1 MATLGLSK
9 VFILDKYF
17 TELQKFWETEKKLQ
31 DASSSNEA
39 VHLQQRLKSLST
51 ELVTLRN
58 RLHVGQGQQNNNNSN
73 NNNNNNSN
81 NNNSH
86 SNTSNCNVTTV
97 SNLQQHQQQ
106 QQQHVNNTAGLNGL
120 NLHASTTN
128 LHNSTQHLNN
138 SSTTTTNCINNNSLQ
153 QHQHQQQQ
161 QQLQLTHSTLI
172 PTHGSNSSNNNNNA
186 INKSNS
192 GNCNSNS
199 NNNNSN
205 TNNNVSLTSCNNVN
219 STNTAFTHINSNHSN
234 NNNNKSHLHSF
245 NHTLPH
251 NSTISAGN
259 TATLPSGAAAG
270 IVSTR
275 NTSIPHPLP
284 STIQQQQQQQQHHQ
298 QQQSHHQH
306 HQQQQHQ
313 QQHNAHTLPMRSS
326 ASIGAHVH
334 HLSHHNLPPFIPIAQ
349 KHASA
354 SHGSSFSNIV
364 APFGYSN
371 TNVEQRNVSNNF
383 LGSLQTHHSVAGHNN
398 NSVGN
403 GGAHKQPRE
412 IEDLIHLPG
421 PLTEDAVMRTLQAR
435 FNDNCYF
442 TNVGPILL
450 SINPY
455 RDVGNPLTLTSTR
468 SLPLAPQLN
477 KIVQEAVRQQTET
490 GYPQAIILSGTSGA
504 GKTHCSMLLL
514 RQLFAVAGGGPETDA
529 FKHLAAAFTVLRSL
543 GSAKTTTNSESS
555 RIGQFIEV
563 QVTDGA
569 LYRTKIHCYFLD
581 QTRVIRPLPK
591 EKNYHIFYQ
600 MLAGL
605 SREERIKLNL
615 EGYSPAN
622 LRYLQSG
629 DILQNEQEDAAR
641 FQAWKTCLGILGIPF
656 LDVVRVLAAVLLLG
670 NVQFI
675 DGQSLEVDVKGEAE
689 LNSVASLLGVP
700 PAALFRGLTTRT
712 HNARG
717 QLVKSVCDANMSN
730 MTRDCLAKALY
741 CRTVATIVRRANSLK
756 RLGSTLGTLSSD
768 SNESVH
774 NQADVAS
781 QHASTIGGNSGS
793 KSMAALN
800 NAVRHAT
807 DGFIGILDMFGF
819 EEPSHAQLE
828 HLCIN
833 LCAETMQ
840 HFYNTHIFKSSVE
853 SCRDEGIVCDAE
865 VDYVD
870 NVPCIDLIS
879 SLRTGLLSMLDAECS
894 IRGTAE
900 SYVAKI
906 KVQHRNSTRLET
918 KHASEPYDPRMFMI
932 RHFAGRV
939 EYDTTDFLDTNRDV
953 VRDDL
958 VAVFYKHTCN
968 FGFATH
974 LFGSELKALY
984 ALQNVPRGL
993 SFRISPTSH
1002 TDLLNGD
1009 EPVSTLTQDFH
1020 TRLDNLL
1027 RTLVHARPHFVRC
1040 IRSNANETAGC
1051 FERKMVVRQ
1060 IRSLQVLET
1069 VNLMASGFPH
1079 RMRFKQF
1086 NARYVA
1092 MLAPFRLH
1100 RRSEDKAMEDCNLIL
1115 EFAMENP
1122 PVLDGSVTL
1131 AWAPGKRHVF
1141 LSEGMRQHLEHLRA
1155 EIRTKSATL
1164 IQATWRGWQWR
1175 KKMGGVKR
1183 TRGVNGVITML
1194 PTASSATKLTKLLPN
1209 NGANSIPRLSAK
1221 STNLMGTVTRPR
1233 PQPIAGTPPPDPNE
1247 KCDTKIIQ
1255 QTCSLFGLDL
1265 ERPPPVPP
1273 SRGYTIAGSLKLSYP
1288 QSRIMKMNFPE
1299 DPPIVNPAEQQLQQ
1313 QLKKG
1318 EAVSV
1323 VGASSC
1329 RGHLIVEHK
1338 GQSYHVP
1345 FQYMELLRPSM
1356 PAGNVVVAAG
1366 GGGGNGG
1373 CGVTNNPNNAASVKN
1388 NNNSNNMAN
1397 KNGSSTGNLTNNCN
1411 ANNNVGVN
1419 NGNSGNTNNNNASN
1433 TSAAVKI

>member
-58 RLHVGQGQQNNNNSN
+58 RLHVGHGPGQGQSQGNGAQPVPPGPNAGPKANNFDLNAS
-73 NNNNNNSN
+73 SP
-81 NNNSH
+81 
-86 SNTSNCNVTTV
+86 
-97 SNLQQHQQQ
+97 NLNLSSSGAGLSATAVQQH
-106 QQQHVNNTAGLNGL
+106 ANG
-120 NLHASTTN
+120 HHTT
-128 LHNSTQHLNN
+128 S
-138 SSTTTTNCINNNSLQ
+138 
-153 QHQHQQQQ
+153 
-161 QQLQLTHSTLI
+161 
-172 PTHGSNSSNNNNNA
+172 
-186 INKSNS
+186 K
-192 GNCNSNS
+192 
-199 NNNNSN
+199 
-205 TNNNVSLTSCNNVN
+205 
-219 STNTAFTHINSNHSN
+219 NHSF
-234 NNNNKSHLHSF
+234 S
-245 NHTLPH
+245 HTLPA
-251 NSTISAGN
+251 NSGSGGGAGGGAVVSA
-259 TATLPSGAAAG
+259 
-270 IVSTR
+270 R

-284 STIQQQQQQQQHHQ
+284 HQLAEKPSLPHQ
-298 QQQSHHQH
+298 QSGSGHGQSTGTLPHMSGMGSILGQGSHSH
-306 HQQQQHQ
+306 ASV
-313 QQHNAHTLPMRSS
+313 NNNNNSNGNSNNSNTLPMRSS
-326 ASIGAHVH
+326 NSGHLGSNGGGVGH
-334 HLSHHNLPPFIPIAQ
+334 HLSHAHSQQLPFIPQ
-349 KHASA
+349 SKHTNPCQSVKTLPF
-354 SHGSSFSNIV
+354 G
-364 APFGYSN
+364 FGYSESQQK
-371 TNVEQRNVSNNF
+371 VQ
-383 LGSLQTHHSVAGHNN
+383 QQ
-398 NSVGN
+398 
-403 GGAHKQPRE
+403 KQPPQANSSPKDMQ
-412 IEDLIHLPG
+412 DLIHLSG
-421 PLTEDAVMRTLQAR
+421 PLTEHAVMRTLQAR
-435 FNDNCYF
+435 FNEQRYF

-455 RDVGNPLTLTSTR
+455 LDVGNPLTLTSTR
-468 SLPLAPQLN
+468 AMPLAPQLQ
-477 KIVQEAVRQQTET
+477 KIVQEAVRQQSET

-504 GKTHCSMLLL
+504 GKTANAMLML
-514 RQLFAVAGGGPETDA
+514 RQLFAIAGGGPETDA

-600 MLAGL
+600 LLAGL
-605 SREERIKLNL
+605 SREERQKLHL
-615 EGYSPAN
+615 DGYSPAN
-622 LRYLQSG
+622 LRYLRG
-629 DILQNEQEDAAR
+629 DIGQNEQEDAAR

-675 DGQSLEVDVKGEAE
+675 DGGGLEVDVKGETE

-712 HNARG
+712 HNVRG
-717 QLVKSVCDANMSN
+717 QLVKSVCGDGDAN

-781 QHASTIGGNSGS
+781 QHASTIGGGNAGS

-807 DGFIGILDMFGF
+807 SDGFIGILDMFGF
-819 EEPSHAQLE
+819 EEPSPHAHLE

-853 SCRDEGIVCDAE
+853 SCRDEGIVCDTE

-894 IRGTAE
+894 VRGTAE
-900 SYVAKI
+900 SYVTKL
-906 KVQHRNSTRLET
+906 KVQHRSSSRLET
-918 KHASEPYDPRMFMI
+918 KPTAEPHDPRMFLI

-953 VRDDL
+953 VPDDL
-958 VAVFYKHTCN
+958 VGVFYKHTCN

-984 ALQNVPRGL
+984 AQQQAPRGL

-1002 TDLLNGD
+1002 SDLLNGD

-1040 IRSNANETAGC
+1040 IRSNGTEAAGS
-1051 FERKMVVRQ
+1051 FDRATVVRQ

-1086 NARYVA
+1086 NARYR
-1092 MLAPFRLH
+1092 MLAPFRLL
-1100 RRSEDKAMEDCNLIL
+1100 RRSEDKALEDCQLIL
-1115 EFAMENP
+1115 QYALEQP

-1131 AWAPGKRHVF
+1131 AWAPGKRHAF
-1141 LSEGMRQHLEHLRA
+1141 LSEGIRQHLEHLRT
-1155 EIRTKSATL
+1155 EIRHKSATL
-1164 IQATWRGWQWR
+1164 MQATWRGWWWR
-1175 KKMGGVKR
+1175 KKMGSGGPKR
-1183 TRGVNGVITML
+1183 SKL
-1194 PTASSATKLTKLLPN
+1194 PGHQQTPLSNSKATPNSAAQSKAASSTMAALAAVAAAAPI
-1209 NGANSIPRLSAK
+1209 SVPRLSAK
-1221 STNLMGTVTRPR
+1221 TTNLGIGGTVARPR
-1233 PQPIAGTPPPDPNE
+1233 PQPIAGTPPPDPQE
-1247 KCDTKIIQ
+1247 KCDQKIIQ
-1255 QTCSLFGLDL
+1255 QTCNLFGLDL

-1273 SRGYTIAGSLKLSYP
+1273 SRSYTITGNSKISYP
-1288 QSRIMKMNFPE
+1288 QNRVMKMNFPE
-1299 DPPIVNPAEQQLQQ
+1299 EGQSEAA

-1318 EAVSV
+1318 EAVTV
-1323 VGASSC
+1323 VGASTV
-1329 RGHLIVEHK
+1329 RGHLMVEHK
-1338 GQSYHVP
+1338 GQSFHVP
-1345 FQYMELLRPSM
+1345 FQFMTLS
-1356 PAGNVVVAAG
+1356 
-1366 GGGGNGG
+1366 
-1373 CGVTNNPNNAASVKN
+1373 K
-1388 NNNSNNMAN
+1388 
-1397 KNGSSTGNLTNNCN
+1397 
-1411 ANNNVGVN
+1411 
-1419 NGNSGNTNNNNASN
+1419 
-1433 TSAAVKI
+1433 

>member
-58 RLHVGQGQQNNNNSN
+58 RLHVGQGQNAIATATTPTANGRINSFNILFSLIRIAVSSSAHNFLDSVVMPTLPASTVNVFSNTVNTLPIRPSAQTHIQNQPLPFIPLQKHLNPCHGISTLPMGYPNSN
-73 NNNNNNSN
+73 FNGAQIAMHNSN
-81 NNNSH
+81 GNNHNSSGLMSPYANQAKNISH
-86 SNTSNCNVTTV
+86 S
-97 SNLQQHQQQ
+97 QQQ
-106 QQQHVNNTAGLNGL
+106 QQQR
-120 NLHASTTN
+120 
-128 LHNSTQHLNN
+128 
-138 SSTTTTNCINNNSLQ
+138 
-153 QHQHQQQQ
+153 
-161 QQLQLTHSTLI
+161 QLI
-172 PTHGSNSSNNNNNA
+172 
-186 INKSNS
+186 KR
-192 GNCNSNS
+192 
-199 NNNNSN
+199 
-205 TNNNVSLTSCNNVN
+205 
-219 STNTAFTHINSNHSN
+219 
-234 NNNNKSHLHSF
+234 
-245 NHTLPH
+245 PH
-251 NSTISAGN
+251 E
-259 TATLPSGAAAG
+259 L
-270 IVSTR
+270 
-275 NTSIPHPLP
+275 
-284 STIQQQQQQQQHHQ
+284 
-298 QQQSHHQH
+298 
-306 HQQQQHQ
+306 
-313 QQHNAHTLPMRSS
+313 
-326 ASIGAHVH
+326 
-334 HLSHHNLPPFIPIAQ
+334 
-349 KHASA
+349 
-354 SHGSSFSNIV
+354 
-364 APFGYSN
+364 
-371 TNVEQRNVSNNF
+371 
-383 LGSLQTHHSVAGHNN
+383 
-398 NSVGN
+398 
-403 GGAHKQPRE
+403 
-412 IEDLIHLPG
+412 EDLIHLSG

-455 RDVGNPLTLTSTR
+455 LDVGNPLTLSSTR
-468 SLPLAPQLN
+468 SLPLALQLR
-477 KIVQEAVRQQTET
+477 KIVQEAVRQQAET

-543 GSAKTTTNSESS
+543 GSAKTTSNSESS

-581 QTRVIRPLPK
+581 QTRVIRPLHK

-605 SREERIKLNL
+605 NREERIKLNL
-615 EGYSPAN
+615 EGYSPTN
-622 LRYLQSG
+622 LRYLQYG
-629 DILQNEQEDAAR
+629 DINQNEQDDASR

-670 NVQFI
+670 NVQFV
-675 DGQSLEVDVKGEAE
+675 DGQNLEVDVKGESE
-689 LNSVASLLGVP
+689 LNAVASLLGVP
-700 PAALFRGLTTRT
+700 PAALCRGLTTRT

-717 QLVKSVCDANMSN
+717 QLIKSVCDANMSN

-774 NQADVAS
+774 NQADINS

-819 EEPSHAQLE
+819 EQPTPHAQLE

-853 SCRDEGIVCDAE
+853 SCRDEGIICDTE
-865 VDYVD
+865 VDYGQGHMD

-894 IRGTAE
+894 VRGTAE
-900 SYVAKI
+900 SYVVKI
-906 KVQHRNSTRLET
+906 KVQHRNSPRLES
-918 KHASEPYDPRMFMI
+918 KHTGEPHDPRMFTI

-939 EYDTTDFLDTNRDV
+939 EYDATDFLDTNRDV
-953 VRDDL
+953 VPDDL

-974 LFGSELKALY
+974 LFGSELKALF
-984 ALQNVPRGL
+984 ALQSVPRGL
-993 SFRISPTSH
+993 SFRIAPTSH
-1002 TDLLNGD
+1002 SDLLNGD

-1027 RTLVHARPHFVRC
+1027 RTLVHARPHFIRC
-1040 IRSNANETAGC
+1040 IRSNSSEGAGC
-1051 FERKMVVRQ
+1051 FERMCVVRQ

-1086 NARYVA
+1086 NARYR
-1092 MLAPFRLH
+1092 MLAPFCLV
-1100 RRSEDKAMEDCNLIL
+1100 RRSEDKMEECCNMIL
-1115 EFAMENP
+1115 QYAMENP
-1122 PVLDGSVTL
+1122 PVVEGSVTL

-1141 LSEGMRQHLEHLRA
+1141 LSEGIRQHLEHLRT
-1155 EIRTKSATL
+1155 EIRNKSATL
-1164 IQATWRGWQWR
+1164 IQASWRGWQWR
-1175 KKMGGVKR
+1175 KKMGAVKHQR
-1183 TRGVNGVITML
+1183 SRVHNNGLLVL
-1194 PTASSATKLTKLLPN
+1194 PTAIKLTKNHGSGN
-1209 NGANSIPRLSAK
+1209 NPSHNGIQLSTTATSTGLGAPSATSTSGQRLSTK
-1221 STNLMGTVTRPR
+1221 TTNQNAVTRPR

-1247 KCDTKIIQ
+1247 KCDAKIIQ
-1255 QTCSLFGLDL
+1255 QTCTLFGLDL

-1273 SRGYTIAGSLKLSYP
+1273 SRNYTIVGNSKLNFP
-1288 QSRIMKMNFPE
+1288 QNRVMKMTFPE
-1299 DPPIVNPAEQQLQQ
+1299 DTLSNLPPE

-1318 EAVSV
+1318 ETVTV

-1338 GQSYHVP
+1338 GQNYHVP
-1345 FQYMELLRPSM
+1345 YQFMELIRGQNINLNN
-1356 PAGNVVVAAG
+1356 AGNNNNNKSTNNSNLPNKSNSNNNIPNLSNS
-1366 GGGGNGG
+1366 GGNGT
-1373 CGVTNNPNNAASVKN
+1373 TN
-1388 NNNSNNMAN
+1388 
-1397 KNGSSTGNLTNNCN
+1397 
-1411 ANNNVGVN
+1411 
-1419 NGNSGNTNNNNASN
+1419 
-1433 TSAAVKI
+1433 AAVKI